1 MVTPIKSQST
11 QESSTN
17 PEVHGRTL
25 TRVVLAA
32 LDAAQVRWCLLRG
45 LVGDGDVDVLV
56 AAADLHRA
64 VPVLE
69 GFGLVRLR
77 AYGRGSHKFF
87 LGLDEITRSWVEF
100 DLVTDLTFGQDFEVR
115 TGAASACLSRRR
127 REGGVWVLAPEDEFW
142 ALLLHCMLDKGSF
155 AKDHGRRLGQLV
167 SLPSLESP
175 LVDAMP
181 SKVRC
186 ETLVDDV
193 RAGQWDRL
201 VAASDSLLQV
211 WRRAAPSG
219 TAVAR
224 ARSTALRLVER
235 PLQAWSRRGL
245 SVALLGPDGA
255 GKSTLAGRIESTF
268 YFPVRRI
275 YMGLWPTDDEP
286 RGPAQAVFQ
295 IIRRPFRVWRRYLA
309 GLRHRVLGRLV
320 LFDRYIYDASLP
332 ARGSLIWLKRPYFWM
347 LSRSCPSPNLI
358 ILLDAPG
365 EVLHNR
371 SGEYAPA
378 HLEAERQHYRRL
390 ARRMPQLVQ
399 VDSNRPPE
407 VVVSDVMGHIWRQY
421 QRRAAR

>member
-1 MVTPIKSQST
+1 
-11 QESSTN
+11 
-17 PEVHGRTL
+17 
-25 TRVVLAA
+25 
-32 LDAAQVRWCLLRG
+32 
-45 LVGDGDVDVLV
+45 
-56 AAADLHRA
+56 
-64 VPVLE
+64 
-69 GFGLVRLR
+69 
-77 AYGRGSHKFF
+77 
-87 LGLDEITRSWVEF
+87 
-100 DLVTDLTFGQDFEVR
+100 
-115 TGAASACLSRRR
+115 
-127 REGGVWVLAPEDEFW
+127 
-142 ALLLHCMLDKGSF
+142 MLDKGFF
-155 AKDHGRRLGQLV
+155 ANDHVRRLGQLV
-167 SLPSLESP
+167 SAASVESP

-181 SKVRC
+181 SWV
-186 ETLVDDV
+186 EGEALVDLV
-193 RAGQWDRL
+193 RAGQWAGL
-201 VAASDSLLQV
+201 VAASDSLLRA
-211 WRRAAPSG
+211 WRRAAPIG
-219 TAVAR
+219 TAGAR

-275 YMGLWPTDDEP
+275 YMGLWPTREAA

-365 EVLHNR
+365 EVLHGR
-371 SGEYAPA
+371 SGEYEPA
-378 HLEAERQHYRRL
+378 HLEAERRHYRRL
-390 ARRMPQLVQ
+390 ARRLPQLVQ